1 MGFDDPAADGRP
13 MSALTEGQIHDSA
26 AEVVDAPLLILRIAQ
41 SRAETTRLIDWLRGM
56 GARHAS
62 TPARTAHTLSC
73 NFRLSHKPPLI
84 ICPHALFYCVQA
96 SVRRARSRRA

>member
-13 MSALTEGQIHDSA
+13 MSALTDGQIHDSA

-56 GARHAS
+56 GARITPSTAAKANALLVNNKDPAS
-62 TPARTAHTLSC
+62 A
-73 NFRLSHKPPLI
+73 K
-84 ICPHALFYCVQA
+84 A
-96 SVRRARSRRA
+96 SPKGVCHFWLRI